1 MKAEVRQFILRSLKE
16 VKLSGRGLA
25 RVLRVSRTIAD
36 LEGSPQ
42 IGVAHVAEAI
52 SYREGEATAWMSA

>member
-1 MKAEVRQFILRSLKE
+1 MKAEVRQFILRSLNE

-36 LEGSPQ
+36 LEGCETVMSRH
-42 IGVAHVAEAI
+42 ITEAI
-52 SYREGEATAWMSA
+52 GYRNLDRSNWGE